1 MPAVTASAP
10 GKVILFGEHA
20 VVYGQPAIAAPVTG
34 VKVKVIVQADPFQPS
49 GNIRIE
55 SPAINFHAT
64 RTELPEQHPLNT
76 LFQLLE
82 QALQISR
89 LPAMKISINSTLPA
103 GAGMGSS
110 AAVSI
115 AMIRAISQFVGLP
128 LENEQVNKIAY
139 EVEKAFHGT
148 PSGIDNTV
156 ITYQMPIYYVQNQ
169 QPELIHLKDS
179 ITLVI
184 ANSGEAPSTAA
195 MVAGVRQRW
204 QQQPQY
210 YEQIF
215 HRIGR
220 IVQSARKIL
229 EEGNWLDLAPLM
241 EENHQL
247 LQFMGVSSPALD
259 TLVKASLQSGAYG
272 AKLTGGGG
280 GGNIIALVP
289 PEQAGQIAQRLLN
302 EGALHT
308 WLTTLRPLKEDDQ
321 S

>member
-34 VKVKVIVQADPFQPS
+34 VKVKVIVQADPLQPS

-89 LPAMKISINSTLPA
+89 LPAMKIRINSTLPA

-115 AMIRAISQFVGLP
+115 AMIRAISQFVGSP
-128 LENEQVNKIAY
+128 LANEQVNQIAY

-156 ITYQMPIYYVQNQ
+156 ITYQMPIYYLRNEKPQ
-169 QPELIHLKDS
+169 LIHLKDP

-184 ANSGEAPSTAA
+184 ANAGEAPSTAA

-204 QQQPQY
+204 QQQPQH

-215 HRIGR
+215 QRIGK
-220 IVQSARKIL
+220 IVHSARKIL
-229 EEGNWLDLAPLM
+229 EEGDWVELAPLM

-247 LQFMGVSSPALD
+247 LQSIGVSSPALD
-259 TLVKASLQSGAYG
+259 TLVKSSLQSGAYG

-280 GGNIIALVP
+280 GGNIIALVAP
-289 PEQAGQIAQRLLN
+289 DQAEQIARRLLN

-308 WLTTLRPLKEDDQ
+308 WLTTLRPTQ
-321 S
+321 RG

>member
-34 VKVKVIVQADPFQPS
+34 VSVKVIVQAEPLQPS
-49 GNIRIE
+49 GSIRIE
-55 SPAINFHAT
+55 SPAINFNAT
-64 RTELPEQHPLNT
+64 RAELPEQHPLNT

-82 QALQISR
+82 EALQISH
-89 LPAMKISINSTLPA
+89 LPAMKIRINSTLPA

-128 LENEQVNKIAY
+128 LPNEQVNQIAF

-156 ITYQMPIYYVQNQ
+156 ITYQMPIYYLRNE
-169 QPELIHLKDS
+169 QPKLIHLKNP

-184 ANSGEAPSTAA
+184 ANAGEAPSTAA

-204 QQQPQY
+204 QQQPQH
-210 YEQIF
+210 YEKIF
-215 HRIGR
+215 QRIGK
-220 IVQSARKIL
+220 IVHSARQIL
-229 EEGNWLDLAPLM
+229 EEGDWVELAPLM

-247 LQFMGVSSPALD
+247 LQAIGVSSPALD
-259 TLVKASLQSGAYG
+259 RLVKASLQSGAFG
-272 AKLTGGGG
+272 AKSTGGGG
-280 GGNIIALVP
+280 GGNIIALVSP
-289 PEQAGQIAQRLLN
+289 DQAEQIARRLLN

-308 WLTTLRPLKEDDQ
+308 WLTTLRPMKEDNLR
-321 S
+321 